1 LSLMIIWQ
9 IITIS
14 LVKTAIRALRL
25 IGRHGTA
32 LPGLIAESMHPGL
45 LKKLSSELS
54 GGAILVTGTNG
65 KTTTSKM
72 LRGLLEGRG
81 LKVLANRSGSN
92 FTRGILASLIEHAT
106 ISGRLNYDMAVL
118 EVDEAYC
125 RLVAR
130 QVSPKNILVLNVMRD
145 QLDRYGEID
154 TTAKL
159 IGEAL
164 RYTQSAVLNANDPPV
179 ASLEKHINDDRKTT
193 FYGVSP
199 QLKKNLPTDEELLSG
214 SLKTKHEPPEPDV
227 ILYDFQPE
235 KDNLARVMVGGNTYT
250 FNLRFG
256 GVHNAQNATA
266 ALAAVYSLTSNIGT
280 KDMKTLSNISPAFGR
295 GEDLLIRGVKTQL
308 ALVKNPSGFNQN
320 IRTFA
325 SNPEVGAILILIND
339 RYADSRD
346 VSWLWDA
353 NMEPLKTSQA
363 KFVAGGIRAYD
374 MALRLQYENIAVADI
389 QTSIRLALKS
399 AVDQTP
405 KGKKLLILPTYTAM
419 LEVRKLLSKTAELE
433 KIWR

>member
-1 LSLMIIWQ
+1 
-9 IITIS
+9 
-14 LVKTAIRALRL
+14 
-25 IGRHGTA
+25 
-32 LPGLIAESMHPGL
+32 
-45 LKKLSSELS
+45 
-54 GGAILVTGTNG
+54 
-65 KTTTSKM
+65 
-72 LRGLLEGRG
+72 
-81 LKVLANRSGSN
+81 
-92 FTRGILASLIEHAT
+92 
-106 ISGRLNYDMAVL
+106 
-118 EVDEAYC
+118 
-125 RLVAR
+125 
-130 QVSPKNILVLNVMRD
+130 
-145 QLDRYGEID
+145 
-154 TTAKL
+154 
-159 IGEAL
+159 
-164 RYTQSAVLNANDPPV
+164 
-179 ASLEKHINDDRKTT
+179 
-193 FYGVSP
+193 
-199 QLKKNLPTDEELLSG
+199 
-214 SLKTKHEPPEPDV
+214 
-227 ILYDFQPE
+227 
-235 KDNLARVMVGGNTYT
+235 
-250 FNLRFG
+250 
-256 GVHNAQNATA
+256 
-266 ALAAVYSLTSNIGT
+266 
-280 KDMKTLSNISPAFGR
+280 MKTLSNISPAFGR